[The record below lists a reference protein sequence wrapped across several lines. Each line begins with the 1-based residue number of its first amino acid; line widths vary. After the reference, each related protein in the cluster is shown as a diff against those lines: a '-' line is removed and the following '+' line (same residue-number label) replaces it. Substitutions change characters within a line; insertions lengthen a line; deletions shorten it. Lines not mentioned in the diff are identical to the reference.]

1 MKFTKQLTLAVASL
15 LVTGS
20 ALAAGYATYEYSEE
34 ENRATDATNIANA
47 VVVGVKAAEG
57 WDYSLKA
64 NTSQTALGSGSISSG
79 LEVRARKSMGAFYL
93 GGRLGERI
101 TSSTHFSTYAIDA
114 GVKFPLAAGL
124 TGDIGGR
131 YRNAIDSGVNS
142 TYETRRVHATVGYA
156 LTKQDSV
163 AVRFSRSYG
172 DEEKDAWRLSYTRG
186 F

>member
-79 LEVRARKSMGAFYL
+79 LEVRARKSLGAFYL

-114 GVKFPLAAGL
+114 GVKFPLAAGF
-124 TGDIGGR
+124 TGDVGGR
-131 YRNAIDSGVNS
+131 YRNAFESGKA
-142 TYETRRVHATVGYA
+142 YETTRAHATVAYA

-172 DEEKDAWRLSYTRG
+172 DEEKDAWRLSYTRS

>member
-79 LEVRARKSMGAFYL
+79 LEARARKSLGAFYL

-114 GVKFPLAAGL
+114 GVKFPLAAGF
-124 TGDIGGR
+124 TGDVGGR
-131 YRNAIDSGVNS
+131 YRNAFESGKA
-142 TYETRRVHATVGYA
+142 YETQRVHATVGYA
-156 LTKQDSV
+156 LTKKDSV

-172 DEEKDAWRLSYTRG
+172 DEEKDAWRLSYTRS

>member
-79 LEVRARKSMGAFYL
+79 LEVRARKSLGAFYL

-114 GVKFPLAAGL
+114 GVKFPLAAGF
-124 TGDIGGR
+124 TGDVGGR
-131 YRNAIDSGVNS
+131 YRNAFESGKA
-142 TYETRRVHATVGYA
+142 YETQRAHATVAYA

-163 AVRFSRSYG
+163 AMRFSRSYG
-172 DEEKDAWRLSYTRG
+172 DEEKDAWRLSYTRS

>member
-1 MKFTKQLTLAVASL
+1 MKFTKAIAAAL
-15 LVTGS
+15 LVAATGT
-20 ALAAGYATYEYSEE
+20 AFATGYATYEYSEE
-34 ENRATDATNIANA
+34 ENRATSATNIANA

-57 WDYSLKA
+57 WDYSLKT
-64 NTSQTALGSGSISSG
+64 NTSQTALGSGTITSG
-79 LEVRARKSMGAFYL
+79 LEVRARKSFGAFYL

-114 GVKFPLAAGL
+114 GVKFPLAAGF
-124 TGDIGGR
+124 TGDVGGR
-131 YRNAIDSGVNS
+131 YRNAIDSDVNS

-156 LTKQDSV
+156 LTKQDAV

-172 DEEKDAWRLSYTRG
+172 DEEKDAWRLSYTRS

>member
-1 MKFTKQLTLAVASL
+1 MKFTKAIAAAL
-15 LVTGS
+15 LMAATS
-20 ALAAGYATYEYSEE
+20 TAFAAGYATYEYSEE
-34 ENRATDATNIANA
+34 ENRATSASNIANG
-47 VVVGVKAAEG
+47 VVVGIKAAEG

-79 LEVRARKSMGAFYL
+79 LEVRARKSLGAFYL

-114 GVKFPLAAGL
+114 GVKFPLAAGF
-124 TGDIGGR
+124 TGDVGGR
-131 YRNAIDSGVNS
+131 YRNAFESGKA
-142 TYETRRVHATVGYA
+142 YETTRAHATVAYA

-172 DEEKDAWRLSYTRG
+172 DEEKDAWRLSYTRS

>member
-1 MKFTKQLTLAVASL
+1 MKKVLVATLLALA
-15 LVTGS
+15 GS
-20 ALAAGYATYEYSEE
+20 AFATGYATYEYSEE
-34 ENRATDATNIANA
+34 ENRATSANNIANA

-57 WDYSLKA
+57 WDYSLKT
-64 NTSQTALGSGSISSG
+64 NTSQTALGSGTITSG
-79 LEVRARKSMGAFYL
+79 LEVRARKSFGAFYL

-114 GVKFPLAAGL
+114 GVKFPLAAGF
-124 TGDIGGR
+124 TGDVGGR
-131 YRNAIDSGVNS
+131 YRNAIDSDANS

-156 LTKQDSV
+156 LTKKDAV

-172 DEEKDAWRLSYTRG
+172 DEEKDAWRLSYTRS

>member
-79 LEVRARKSMGAFYL
+79 LEVRARKSLGAFYL

-114 GVKFPLAAGL
+114 GVKFPLAAGF
-124 TGDIGGR
+124 TGDVGGR
-131 YRNAIDSGVNS
+131 YRNAFESGKA
-142 TYETRRVHATVGYA
+142 YETQRAHATVGYA

-172 DEEKDAWRLSYTRG
+172 DEEKDAWRLQYTRS

>member
-1 MKFTKQLTLAVASL
+1 MRFTKAIAAAL
-15 LVTGS
+15 LM
-20 ALAAGYATYEYSEE
+20 AATSTAFATGYATYEYSEE
-34 ENRATDATNIANA
+34 ENRATSANNIANA
-47 VVVGVKAAEG
+47 VVVGVKAADG
-57 WDYSLKA
+57 WDYSLKS

-79 LEVRARKSMGAFYL
+79 LEVRARKSLGMFYL

-114 GVKFPLAAGL
+114 GVKFPLAAGF
-124 TGDIGGR
+124 TGDVGGR
-131 YRNAIDSGVNS
+131 YRNALDSDTNS

-156 LTKQDSV
+156 LTKKDAV

-172 DEEKDAWRLSYTRG
+172 DEEKDAWRLSYTRS

>member
-79 LEVRARKSMGAFYL
+79 LEARARKSLGAFYL

-114 GVKFPLAAGL
+114 GVKFPLAAGF
-124 TGDIGGR
+124 TGDVGGR
-131 YRNAIDSGVNS
+131 YRNAFESGKA
-142 TYETRRVHATVGYA
+142 YETTRAHATVAYA

-163 AVRFSRSYG
+163 AMRFSRSYG
-172 DEEKDAWRLSYTRG
+172 DEEKDAWRLSYTRS

>member
-79 LEVRARKSMGAFYL
+79 LEVRARKSLGAFYL

-114 GVKFPLAAGL
+114 GVKFPLAAGF
-124 TGDIGGR
+124 TGDVGGR
-131 YRNAIDSGVNS
+131 YRNAFESGKA
-142 TYETRRVHATVGYA
+142 YETTRAHATVAYA

-163 AVRFSRSYG
+163 AMRFSRSYG
-172 DEEKDAWRLSYTRG
+172 DEEKDAWRLSYTRS

>member
-1 MKFTKQLTLAVASL
+1 MKFTKQLSLALAAL

-20 ALAAGYATYEYSEE
+20 ALANGYATYEYSEE
-34 ENRATDATNIANA
+34 ENRTTSANNIANA
-47 VVVGVKAAEG
+47 VVVGFKAAEG
-57 WDYSLKA
+57 WDYSLKT

-79 LEVRARKSMGAFYL
+79 LEVRARKSMGMFYL

-114 GVKFPLAAGL
+114 GVKFPLAAGF
-124 TGDIGGR
+124 TGDVGGR
-131 YRNAIDSGVNS
+131 YRNAFESGKA
-142 TYETRRVHATVGYA
+142 YETQRVHATVGYA
-156 LTKQDSV
+156 LTKKDSV

-172 DEEKDAWRLSYTRG
+172 DEEKDAWRLSYTRS

>member
-1 MKFTKQLTLAVASL
+1 MKFTKAIAAAL
-15 LVTGS
+15 L
-20 ALAAGYATYEYSEE
+20 LAATGTAFATGYATYEYSEE
-34 ENRATDATNIANA
+34 ENRATSATNIANA

-57 WDYSLKA
+57 WDYSLKS

-79 LEVRARKSMGAFYL
+79 LEVRARKSIGAFYL

-114 GVKFPLAAGL
+114 GVKFPLAAGF
-124 TGDIGGR
+124 TGDVGGR
-131 YRNAIDSGVNS
+131 YRNAFESGKA
-142 TYETRRVHATVGYA
+142 YETQRVHATVGYA

-172 DEEKDAWRLSYTRG
+172 DEEKDAWRLSYTRS

>member
-79 LEVRARKSMGAFYL
+79 LEVRARKSLGAFYL

-114 GVKFPLAAGL
+114 GVKFPLAAGF
-124 TGDIGGR
+124 TGDVGGR
-131 YRNAIDSGVNS
+131 YRNAFESGKA
-142 TYETRRVHATVGYA
+142 YETTRAHATVAYA

-163 AVRFSRSYG
+163 AMRFSRSYG
-172 DEEKDAWRLSYTRG
+172 DEEKEAWRLSYTRS

>member
-47 VVVGVKAAEG
+47 VVVGIKAAEG

-79 LEVRARKSMGAFYL
+79 LEARARKSLGAFYL

-114 GVKFPLAAGL
+114 GVKFPLAAGF
-124 TGDIGGR
+124 TGDVGGR
-131 YRNAIDSGVNS
+131 YRNAFESGKA
-142 TYETRRVHATVGYA
+142 YETTRAHATVAYA

-163 AVRFSRSYG
+163 AMRFSRSYG
-172 DEEKDAWRLSYTRG
+172 DEEKDAVRLQYTRS

>member
-1 MKFTKQLTLAVASL
+1 MKFTKQLSLALAAL

-79 LEVRARKSMGAFYL
+79 LEVRARKSLGAFYL

-114 GVKFPLAAGL
+114 GVKFPLAAGF
-124 TGDIGGR
+124 TGDVGGR
-131 YRNAIDSGVNS
+131 YRNAFESGKA
-142 TYETRRVHATVGYA
+142 YETQRAHATVGYA

>member
-1 MKFTKQLTLAVASL
+1 MKFTKQLTLALASL

-79 LEVRARKSMGAFYL
+79 LEVRARKSLGAFYL

-114 GVKFPLAAGL
+114 GVKFPLAAGF
-124 TGDIGGR
+124 TGDVGGR
-131 YRNAIDSGVNS
+131 YRNAFESGKA
-142 TYETRRVHATVGYA
+142 YETQRAHATVGYA

-172 DEEKDAWRLSYTRG
+172 DEEKDAWRLSYTRS

>member
-79 LEVRARKSMGAFYL
+79 LEVRARKSLGAFYL

-114 GVKFPLAAGL
+114 GVKFPLAAGF
-124 TGDIGGR
+124 TGDVGGR
-131 YRNAIDSGVNS
+131 YRNAFESGKA
-142 TYETRRVHATVGYA
+142 YETQRAHATVGYA

-172 DEEKDAWRLSYTRG
+172 DEEKDAWRLSYTRS

>member
-34 ENRATDATNIANA
+34 ENRATDANNISNA

-57 WDYSLKA
+57 WDYSLKTS
-64 NTSQTALGSGSISSG
+64 TSQTALGSGTISSG
-79 LEVRARKSMGAFYL
+79 LEVRAKKSFGAFYL
-93 GGRLGERI
+93 GGRLGESI
-101 TSSTHFSTYAIDA
+101 KSTTHFSYYAVDA
-114 GVKFPLAAGL
+114 GVKFPLVAGF
-124 TGDIGGR
+124 TGDVGGR
-131 YRNAIDSGVNS
+131 YRNAIDSDVNS
-142 TYETRRVHATVGYA
+142 TYETQRVHATVGYA
-156 LTKQDSV
+156 LTKKDAV

-172 DEEKDAWRLSYTRG
+172 DEEKDAWRLSYTRS

>member
-1 MKFTKQLTLAVASL
+1 
-15 LVTGS
+15 
-20 ALAAGYATYEYSEE
+20 
-34 ENRATDATNIANA
+34 
-47 VVVGVKAAEG
+47 VVVGFKAAEG
-57 WDYSLKA
+57 WDYSLKT

-114 GVKFPLAAGL
+114 GVKFPLAAGF
-124 TGDIGGR
+124 TGDVGGR
-131 YRNAIDSGVNS
+131 YRNAFASGKA
-142 TYETRRVHATVGYA
+142 YETQRVHATVGYA
-156 LTKQDSV
+156 LTKQDAV

-172 DEEKDAWRLSYTRG
+172 DEEKDAWRLSYTRS

>member
-1 MKFTKQLTLAVASL
+1 MTFTKAIAAAL
-15 LVTGS
+15 LVAATGT
-20 ALAAGYATYEYSEE
+20 AFATGYATYEYSEE
-34 ENRATDATNIANA
+34 ENRSTGATNIVNA

-57 WDYSLKA
+57 WDYSLKS
-64 NTSQTALGSGSISSG
+64 NTSQTALGSGTITSG
-79 LEVRARKSMGAFYL
+79 LEIRARKSFGAFYL

-114 GVKFPLAAGL
+114 GVKFPLAAGF
-124 TGDIGGR
+124 TGDVGGR
-131 YRNAIDSGVNS
+131 YRNAIDSAVNS
-142 TYETRRVHATVGYA
+142 TYETQRVHATVGYA

-172 DEEKDAWRLSYTRG
+172 DEEKDAWRLSYTRS